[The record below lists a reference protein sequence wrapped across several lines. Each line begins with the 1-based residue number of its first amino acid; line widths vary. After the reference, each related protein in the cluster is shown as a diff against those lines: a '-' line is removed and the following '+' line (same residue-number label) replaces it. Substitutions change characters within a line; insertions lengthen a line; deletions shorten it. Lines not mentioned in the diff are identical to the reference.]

1 MRQGL
6 LKLKRLIKRIF
17 KVKEDFDPKDA
28 YRRSRV
34 LIKYGMGLVAV
45 VLITFLYPQ
54 SDLFGP
60 LDVPR
65 QGEIA
70 PENIIAENSF
80 DIYKDQAQ
88 LEEENRLLITSTP
101 LYIIYNEETARSGI
115 TGIHTL
121 LGGLDSAKGA
131 AKESSIDKA
140 VANDQN
146 SPADKLVTQLQ
157 VSYPFISN
165 QWLRRLVNYDSLGK
179 GIRILDTILTDDIYY
194 YGVIDNIASL
204 PPPGFN
210 SIILRKPKRD
220 LFLIRSQLIDLPTAY
235 NTLLD
240 RLNEAPDLS
249 DSEVELLYEIGRHFI
264 LANNMYDDSLTQ
276 AARDSSLVNVSR
288 VESHISSGDLLIRRG
303 VLVDAG
309 QERILNAYAIE
320 MQNLAAARGWFQAI
334 MPLLGRMVLI
344 GGIIILI
351 YLFLLYFRPDVY
363 WSNNKLLALLLII
376 GLELALVSFIE
387 AQLAPSIYLYPIAIL
402 SILVTVLFDARLGVV
417 ITLLVAILLGILHRF
432 NFSLTLVT
440 AMAGMVA
447 CFSAGEVRR
456 RSEFYR
462 IILYLSVSYVIIA
475 FVVESLKLSPTGD
488 VLTYCGYGLASAF
501 IAPILTIGILP
512 LFESLFSFSTNITLL
527 ELADLNQPL
536 LKRLAMEAPGTYHHS
551 IIVGN
556 LAEAAAKKIGANSL
570 LARVGSYYHDIGKME
585 IPEYYVENQLG
596 IKSKHEGL
604 NPTMSALVLSS
615 HVKKG
620 RLIGEDAGLPD
631 AVLGFVEE
639 HHGTTLMKYFY
650 NKALEMEL
658 PMEDDLE
665 FRYPG
670 PKPQSRETAIV
681 MLADSTEAASRT
693 LDKPTS
699 ARINNLIQKLINE
712 KFASGELTECDL
724 TLKDLNDIKLA
735 FVSIL
740 IGVFHQRIPYPKR
753 EEEEPI

>member
-6 LKLKRLIKRIF
+6 LKLKRLIKRLF
-17 KVKEDFDPKDA
+17 KIKEDLDLRDA
-28 YRRSRV
+28 HRRSRIMV
-34 LIKYGMGLVAV
+34 KYSMALVAV

-54 SDLFGP
+54 SDIFGP

-70 PENIIAENSF
+70 PKNIIAEDSF
-80 DIYKDQAQ
+80 DILKKPSQF
-88 LEEENRLLITSTP
+88 EEEKRLLITSIP
-101 LYIIYNEETARSGI
+101 LYVIYNEEIARSGLA
-115 TGIHTL
+115 GVHTL
-121 LGGLDSAKGA
+121 LDGLDSLRMAEPDLTP
-131 AKESSIDKA
+131 KE
-140 VANDQN
+140 
-146 SPADKLVTQLQ
+146 LVTRLE

-165 QWLRRLVNYDSLGK
+165 QWLLNLANYDSLAKAAG
-179 GIRILDTILTDDIYY
+179 ILDTILTDDIYY
-194 YGVIDNIASL
+194 FGVIDNHAAL

-210 SIILRKPKRD
+210 SIILRKTKRD
-220 LFLIRSQLIDLPTAY
+220 LYLIRSQLMDVATAY
-235 NTLLD
+235 ETLLES
-240 RLNEAPDLS
+240 LNKVSTLS
-249 DSEVELLYEIGRHFI
+249 DANVELLYEVGRHFI
-264 LANNMYDDSLTQ
+264 LANNIYDESLTQ
-276 AARDSSLVNVSR
+276 AARDSSLVNISR
-288 VESHISSGDLLIRRG
+288 VETHISSGDLLIRRG
-303 VLVDAG
+303 ALVDASR
-309 QERILNAYAIE
+309 ERILNAYAIE
-320 MQNLAAARGWFQAI
+320 RQNQAAARGWFQAI

-344 GGIIILI
+344 GSIILLI
-351 YLFLLYFRPDVY
+351 YLFLYNFQPDVY

-387 AQLAPSIYLYPIAIL
+387 ARLAPSIYLYPIAIL
-402 SILVTVLFDARLGVV
+402 SILITVLFDARLGIV
-417 ITLLVAILLGILHRF
+417 ITLLFAILLGILHRF
-432 NFSLTLVT
+432 NFSLTLIT
-440 AMAGMVA
+440 AIAGMTA

-462 IILYLSVSYVIIA
+462 IILYLSMSYVAIA

-501 IAPILTIGILP
+501 IAPIVTIGILP

-536 LKRLAMEAPGTYHHS
+536 LKRLAIEAPGTYHHS

-556 LAEAAAKKIGANSL
+556 LAEAGAKKIGANSL
-570 LARVGSYYHDIGKME
+570 LARVGAYYHDIGKME
-585 IPEYYVENQLG
+585 IPEYFVENQLG

-631 AVLGFVEE
+631 AVLNFVEE

-650 NKALEMEL
+650 NKAKEMEL
-658 PMEDDLE
+658 PMENDGE

-681 MLADSTEAASRT
+681 MLADTTEAASRT

-712 KFASGELTECDL
+712 KFASGELTQCDL
-724 TLKDLNDIKLA
+724 TLKDLNDIKDA